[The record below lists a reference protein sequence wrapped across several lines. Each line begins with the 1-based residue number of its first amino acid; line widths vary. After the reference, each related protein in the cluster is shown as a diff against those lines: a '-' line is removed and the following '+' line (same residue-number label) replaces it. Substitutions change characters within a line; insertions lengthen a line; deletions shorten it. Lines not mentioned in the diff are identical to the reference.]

1 MSKNINADI
10 DELGK
15 ILQGLEDSRA
25 FYKSE
30 LKKLMKVLRETDA
43 DIIVHTDK
51 LLKLLRER

>member
-15 ILQGLEDSRA
+15 ILQGLKDSRA

-30 LKKLMKVLRETDA
+30 LKKLKEVLREA
-43 DIIVHTDK
+43 DTSIIVHTDN